1 MASGSADNTVRLW
14 DLAGTREI
22 ARLEGHSGAVSSVA
36 FSPDGSRLASGSDDE
51 TVRLWIAAAETV
63 PVLGPQSSQAS
74 DSVRYVGFDPDGHM
88 LAVGRYDG
96 IVQLWDA
103 MMTELRAEMR
113 GHSDWVFAVDFAP
126 NGESLA
132 TSGQDGTVRL
142 WDVPRAVQFCDF
154 GRPWARRRSRLRA
167 LV

>member
-1 MASGSADNTVRLW
+1 M
-14 DLAGTREI
+14 
-22 ARLEGHSGAVSSVA
+22 
-36 FSPDGSRLASGSDDE
+36 
-51 TVRLWIAAAETV
+51 
-63 PVLGPQSSQAS
+63 
-74 DSVRYVGFDPDGHM
+74 RYVGFDPDGHM

-132 TSGQDGTVRL
+132 TSGQDGTVACSGCAQGCSVL
-142 WDVPRAVQFCDF
+142 
-154 GRPWARRRSRLRA
+154 
-167 LV
+167 